1 MNRNMATSSKQ
12 PRLQTDLKESVETC
26 AKIPCRCL
34 FFVMC
39 NAATSRP
46 YSFSEAVCETIPYE
60 HKYAFGS
67 FFENGVILLN
77 NYLDDP
83 VAFQAASEQEL
94 LAVKRL
100 LDFIADEGNTV
111 VPGFTTFFFFLTPSR
126 RLLGLRLAV
135 TMKNTRKK
143 NRKSY

>member
-1 MNRNMATSSKQ
+1 MATSSKQ
-12 PRLQTDLKESVETC
+12 PRLHEKQTVLKESVETC

-39 NAATSRP
+39 NAATSQP
-46 YSFSEAVCETIPYE
+46 YSFSEAVCDTIPYG

-83 VAFQAASEQEL
+83 AAFQAASEQEH

-100 LDFIADEGNTV
+100 LDFIADEGNCSISLHLLSASEEGGGV
-111 VPGFTTFFFFLTPSR
+111 QGVSIFSPSLPLFLH
-126 RLLGLRLAV
+126 LA
-135 TMKNTRKK
+135 
-143 NRKSY
+143 